1 MSGGVQPSDKPV
13 RREEPNDTV
22 VDNSPP
28 RGTISNNDSFGSRFR
43 SLMVD
48 AAGLASDVG
57 NYTVEQVPVV
67 AGKGL
72 QKAKELAVQAK
83 NDVQDGIQ
91 YVSSIVLE
99 SMAGNP
105 ENAKSLA
112 GQIKQLT
119 PFVSATTK
127 YAEAWKEYHDGK
139 EKGDEAAIRDAK
151 VKTLL
156 AFAEGGVDIGLFG
169 VARAISAT
177 KVLGRGIGML
187 TFARTTPFDNIRVGI
202 IERMANK
209 VLDNAFAQKIITGFL
224 EAIKPQSKA

>member
-99 SMAGNP
+99 SMAGNLRTRSHLQ
-105 ENAKSLA
+105 AKLS
-112 GQIKQLT
+112 
-119 PFVSATTK
+119 SS
-127 YAEAWKEYHDGK
+127 H
-139 EKGDEAAIRDAK
+139 
-151 VKTLL
+151 LL
-156 AFAEGGVDIGLFG
+156 
-169 VARAISAT
+169 
-177 KVLGRGIGML
+177 
-187 TFARTTPFDNIRVGI
+187 
-202 IERMANK
+202 
-209 VLDNAFAQKIITGFL
+209 
-224 EAIKPQSKA
+224 